1 MRQRVDTHVHY
12 MPSALREALEGRED
26 IPRLTRQNGD
36 LVVDWHDGIS
46 FPLWREAIDLEAAG
60 QRARAAGI
68 DTSVLSVITPS
79 VEQFAP
85 AQAIAVARACN
96 DELAEASRDAHF
108 AAVATLPWQAPDAA
122 VAELERAASL
132 GLSGAYVSST
142 VGVEPLDAPAFA
154 PVFDAAAALGL
165 PVMLHPAY
173 PMGVPAVDA
182 YALPTTLG
190 FLMETSAATLRLIL
204 GGLYVRHPDFKLYLV
219 HIGSLLPYILGRL
232 DYEAERYEGAMGK
245 LTVPPSEHV
254 KRLYTD
260 SVCVYP
266 PALRLALETF
276 GADRLMFGTD
286 EPFWASDKAVDAVAA
301 LDLPPATQ
309 ERVWAR
315 TAETL
320 FGLD

>member
-108 AAVATLPWQAPDAA
+108 AAVVLEFELPLSF
-122 VAELERAASL
+122 LEERN
-132 GLSGAYVSST
+132 GEVSST
-142 VGVEPLDAPAFA
+142 
-154 PVFDAAAALGL
+154 
-165 PVMLHPAY
+165 
-173 PMGVPAVDA
+173 
-182 YALPTTLG
+182 PT
-190 FLMETSAATLRLIL
+190 LIL
-204 GGLYVRHPDFKLYLV
+204 PFFRIAA
-219 HIGSLLPYILGRL
+219 IGAS
-232 DYEAERYEGAMGK
+232 
-245 LTVPPSEHV
+245 
-254 KRLYTD
+254 
-260 SVCVYP
+260 
-266 PALRLALETF
+266 PAA
-276 GADRLMFGTD
+276 
-286 EPFWASDKAVDAVAA
+286 
-301 LDLPPATQ
+301 
-309 ERVWAR
+309 
-315 TAETL
+315 
-320 FGLD
+320 